1 MRRIVR
7 TVAAGVALLLLSWA
21 VPGAAAPTG
30 TIRGR
35 VINESTGE
43 PQAGVDV
50 VLVGAD
56 ENGDDRQEITD
67 TTDDAGRYEFGELP
81 TGDDRFYVLDVRY
94 EGGLFPSSAITIPAD
109 TTRRPVIETQIRV
122 WSTTTDPAS
131 IVIERD
137 NMFVVPNEEGVGIVE
152 SLTIANLSEDAYIG
166 RGAANTTDEDRPIP
180 SLGFSLPP
188 GADETGVS
196 IIESDLDLPEL
207 MRTSFG
213 FAVTTAI
220 PPGTTDLTFS
230 YSVPGTAGSYDL
242 SRRALYPIL
251 DLSVYVTD
259 PLELSSPRLS
269 SKGEVDIEDKS
280 YVRFATDDTLDA
292 GDSVQML
299 ALAEAGT
306 SPGLLLGMAGVL
318 LLVLGLGLF
327 PVWTYRRRGSDGSE
341 VAPADGRPREDVIRE
356 IVEIDLSRERGEL
369 AEADWS
375 RRRAE
380 LKRELIDERD
390 RSGS

>member
-1 MRRIVR
+1 M
-7 TVAAGVALLLLSWA
+7 
-21 VPGAAAPTG
+21 
-30 TIRGR
+30 
-35 VINESTGE
+35 NESTGE
-43 PQAGVDV
+43 PQPGVDV
-50 VLVGAD
+50 MLVGAD

-67 TTDDAGRYEFGELP
+67 TTDMLGEYEFSGLP
-81 TGDDRFYVLDVRY
+81 TGNDRFYVLDVRY

-137 NMFVVPNEEGVGIVE
+137 NMFVVPNDQGVGIVE
-152 SLTIANLSEDAYIG
+152 SITIANLSEDAYIG
-166 RGAANTTDEDRPIP
+166 RGAASATDEERPVP
-180 SLGFSLPP
+180 SLGFSLPS
-188 GADETGVS
+188 GAYEAGVS
-196 IIESDLDLPEL
+196 IIDSDLDLPEL

-220 PPGTTDLTFS
+220 PPGTTSLTFS

-259 PLELSSPRLS
+259 PLELSSPRLA

-280 YVRFATDDTLDA
+280 YVRYATDETLDA

-299 ALAEAGT
+299 ALADAGT

-318 LLVLGLGLF
+318 VLVLGLGLF
-327 PVWTYRRRGSDGSE
+327 PVWRYRRRGSEGSE
-341 VAPADGRPREDVIRE
+341 VTPAKGRPREDVIRE
-356 IVEIDLSRERGEL
+356 IAEIDLSRERGEL

-380 LKRELIDERD
+380 LKRELMDERD